1 MTANSVLACRALNK
15 GEDSEKRR
23 GFRHR
28 DDDDN
33 GDDSNTELEVTQME
47 GGLNSPGCAAL
58 PSPRDFGHFASLLWL
73 EIKKK

>member
-28 DDDDN
+28 DGDGDGD

-58 PSPRDFGHFASLLWL
+58 PSPRDFGHFASPLWL
-73 EIKKK
+73 EI